1 MSFSAPI
8 VATIPPDSRREAVAR
23 LVEHESD
30 ELTQH
35 PILHAVSD
43 RAGLR
48 VFMASHVY
56 AVWTHIS
63 LVKRLQHELTSV
75 AVPWVPPRSR
85 HAARLINELVTGV
98 ECDLDADGA
107 PISHYELY
115 LDAMQN
121 VGADTR
127 SIRRFVQLIDDGSSS
142 ALERAFDSAT
152 TPQHVRT
159 YVRHALRV
167 ARQGSL
173 AQVMGCFLHERDI
186 SLQQSI
192 TRLLAE
198 WTRTSPALPRLA
210 YYLERHSQL
219 ECGRHAERLQRVVQE
234 LDSTSP
240 RFADDVL
247 ASARESLGTRIR
259 FWDGVLAEIRHSTA
273 SLAGT
278 NAGE

>member
-1 MSFSAPI
+1 MSSPAPF
-8 VATIPPDSRREAVAR
+8 VATAHLQTSSEAIVRLVAHESSELAQHPVLEAVSSEA
-23 LVEHESD
+23 
-30 ELTQH
+30 
-35 PILHAVSD
+35 A
-43 RAGLR
+43 LR
-48 VFMASHVY
+48 VFMRSHVY
-56 AVWTHIS
+56 TVWTHIS
-63 LVKRLQHELTSV
+63 LVKRLQHELSNM

-85 HAARLINELVTGV
+85 LAARLINELVTGV
-98 ECDLDADGA
+98 ECDLDTDGM

-115 LDAMQN
+115 LDAMTD
-121 VGADTR
+121 VTAD
-127 SIRRFVQLIDDGSSS
+127 SQSVRRFVQLVDDGSAS
-142 ALERAFDSAT
+142 ALDKAFDAAS
-152 TPQHVRT
+152 TPQHVRA

-173 AQVMGCFLHERDI
+173 AQVLGCFLHGRDI

-219 ECGRHAERLQRVVQE
+219 ECGRHADRLQRVVQE

-259 FWDGVLAEIRHSTA
+259 FWDGVLAEIRHSA
-273 SLAGT
+273 APLAGPRV
-278 NAGE
+278 GE